1 MIMIAL
7 VKDPA
12 ATFTLNFISTNIV
25 LVTSIGQL
33 AFFSAFSFRIGSL
46 NGKTWTK
53 TAKVK

>member
-33 AFFSAFSFRIGSL
+33 AFF
-46 NGKTWTK
+46 
-53 TAKVK
+53 

>member
-46 NGKTWTK
+46 T
-53 TAKVK
+53 